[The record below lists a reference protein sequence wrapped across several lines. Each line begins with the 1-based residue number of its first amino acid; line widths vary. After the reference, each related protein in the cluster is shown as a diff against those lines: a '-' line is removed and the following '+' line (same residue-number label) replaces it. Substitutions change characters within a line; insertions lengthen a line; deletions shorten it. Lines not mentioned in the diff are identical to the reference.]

1 MSIWGTVGLSFLLNA
16 FAQDVPST
24 SVEQRIQTLEAV
36 LDFVAELRDESE
48 SSAESALFTQRV
60 EPILSEHCFSCHQP
74 GKTRAGLDLTS
85 RDALLQGGD
94 SGPAIVSG
102 NAAESL
108 LMRLVRHEQE
118 PAMPHKT
125 DPLPADAIA
134 VLEAWIDAGAPFGAV
149 EVAANA
155 ETDELRVTDADR
167 AFWSFAP
174 LSEAQP
180 PTVGNESWVRTPVDR
195 FILAAQE
202 AAGIGPAAEADRRT
216 LIRRVY
222 FDLIGLPPDP
232 EAVETFIDDPDPQ
245 AYEKL
250 VDQLLDDPRYGE
262 RWARHWLDVA
272 RYADSGGYEFDVER
286 PTAYHYRDFVI
297 RALNE
302 DLPYDQFVQWQ
313 IAGDEY
319 EPDNPSAIAATG
331 FCTSGPTISNQEN
344 EKNRYDELDDVLST
358 TGSAFLGLTVSC
370 ARCHDHKYDPIPQRD
385 YYRMLSAFTSSKRHD
400 AYLTS
405 RDATEKYQEEQA
417 AWDVQHRTAVD
428 ALTAFAAPLREP
440 IRIAKIEA
448 LPIGDDE
455 KALLLAPLDD
465 KNEAQNKLLET
476 HAKALAV
483 SDEEL
488 RASLGESSQAHW
500 DELVAAV
507 TEMESNKPVAPPK
520 ALALTDAGAE
530 PVESY
535 LLARGDP
542 NAKQETIE
550 LGFLTVLPGGQAD
563 SFQPAVWKPENATTT
578 FRRRALAEWLTDVDQ
593 GAGRLTARVIV
604 NRLWHHHF
612 GHGIVRT
619 PNDFGMQGDRP
630 SHPELL
636 DWLASELIR
645 RDWNLKAI
653 HRCIVLSSTYRQSN
667 AYDAAKAAIDPD
679 NRLLW
684 HRRPVRLEAEAVRDA
699 MLAVSDCINR
709 EMYGP
714 GVFPYVHPDAI
725 ATGSTGK
732 WPVDVVDG
740 PETWRRSVYIFI
752 RRSARFPMM
761 EAFDMPDTTSSCG
774 RRIPTT
780 TPTQSL
786 ALLNSRFVNEQ
797 AGHLAA
803 RLIDEAPENA
813 NECIRTAFH
822 LTLGRSPKDSELA
835 RCASFLEEQTNRY
848 REREPESD
856 PGPER
861 RALIDL
867 CQTLL
872 SLNEFVYV
880 N

>member
-1 MSIWGTVGLSFLLNA
+1 M
-16 FAQDVPST
+16 
-24 SVEQRIQTLEAV
+24 
-36 LDFVAELRDESE
+36 
-48 SSAESALFTQRV
+48 ESASYAEATLFTQRV

-118 PAMPHKT
+118 PAMPHKR

-134 VLEAWIDAGAPFGAV
+134 VLEAWIDAGAPYGAV

-180 PTVGNESWVRTPVDR
+180 PTVGNERWVRTPVDR

-202 AAGIGPAAEADRRT
+202 AAGIGPAAKADRRT

-222 FDLIGLPPDP
+222 FDLIGLPPDL
-232 EAVETFIDDPDPQ
+232 EAVETFVNDPDPQ
-245 AYEKL
+245 AYKKL

-385 YYRMLSAFTSSKRHD
+385 YYRMLSAFTTSKRHD
-400 AYLTS
+400 AYLAS
-405 RDATEKYQEEQA
+405 REATEKYQEEQA
-417 AWDVQHRTAVD
+417 AWDEQHKVAID

-448 LPIGDDE
+448 LPIGDEE
-455 KALLLAPLDD
+455 KSLLLAPLDD
-465 KNEAQNKLLET
+465 KNEAQKKLLEA

-488 RASLGESSQAHW
+488 RASLDESNQGRW
-500 DELVAAV
+500 DALVAAV
-507 TEMESNKPVAPPK
+507 TELETNKPAAPPK
-520 ALALTDAGAE
+520 ALALTDAASE

-542 NAKQETIE
+542 NAKQETIK
-550 LGFLTVLPGGQAD
+550 LGFLSVLPGGEAQP
-563 SFQPAVWKPENATTT
+563 FQPAVWKSENATTT
-578 FRRRALAEWLTDVDQ
+578 FRRHALAEWLTDVDE

-645 RDWNLKAI
+645 RDWSLKAI
-653 HRCIVLSSTYRQSN
+653 HRSIVLSSTYRQSN
-667 AYDAAKAAIDPD
+667 EYDPAKAAIDPE

-684 HRRPVRLEAEAVRDA
+684 HRRPIRLEAEAVRDA
-699 MLAVSDCINR
+699 MLAVSDCLNDD
-709 EMYGP
+709 MYGP

-732 WPVDVVDG
+732 WPTDVVDG

-752 RRSARFPMM
+752 RRSARFPML

-803 RLIDEAPENA
+803 RLVDEAPENA

-822 LTLGRSPKDSELA
+822 LTLGRNPREPELA
-835 RCASFLEEQTNRY
+835 RCATFLDEQTQRY

-856 PGPER
+856 PQPEH